1 MNTKL
6 RILIIVQAV
15 ITSVVFMGCAAPE
28 LRDTYGKASL
38 SESVRPDDL
47 DSLYSYPD
55 DVLVLYLTVGRGKTE
70 AGAHTWREINSHDLD
85 YYEKAGQEI
94 YECGALVQFGNEE
107 GPTSDRFGYG
117 DVSENATVRLTGSK
131 ASEKQQKSYRIKI
144 NKGSGNMDGMKTLIL
159 NKSFTDPFRF
169 TDKLSFDLMRETDE
183 MMSIRTRFVHLYVR
197 DEYEGEE
204 LFTDYGLYTMMEP
217 VNKKYLSNRSI
228 DSTGELYK
236 LNDFDFARH
245 EDVILNPTDARYDQK
260 RFEELL
266 ESKGSND
273 HTKLIKMLDALNA
286 PDASIED
293 VVDTY
298 FDKEN
303 LYSFMAFNL
312 LTDNVDTDTENMY
325 LYSPTGTDRFFIIPW
340 DQDGA
345 LRSDYELVKDPGY
358 VRNWEKGIYLY
369 TDSKLFG
376 SIVKSRHCVDDLS
389 VYIAKYHDGVL
400 SGNNVLKKALSLSSI
415 IKPYIYEL
423 PDRTYARVTEREYD
437 ELISMLPEQMDNNYY
452 AYYDSLE
459 TPWPFHIMKPE
470 NDSGRIRFSWEDST
484 VLEGDV
490 TYKFELSNTWD
501 FANVIETAEGLTD
514 SEYSMDKLSEGQYFV
529 RVRAVSSSGLTQEA
543 YEFYNTEIK
552 TRVNGVLCF
561 YVLGDGTVE
570 TQIFEEQ

>member
-6 RILIIVQAV
+6 RILIIAQAV
-15 ITSVVFMGCAAPE
+15 IMSVLFMGCAAPE
-28 LRDTYGKASL
+28 PGDTYGKASPG
-38 SESVRPDDL
+38 ESIRPDDL

-70 AGAHTWREINSHDLD
+70 AGTHTWREINSHDLD
-85 YYEKAGQEI
+85 YYEKTGQEI

-107 GPTSDRFGYG
+107 GPTSDKFGYG

-169 TDKLSFDLMRETDE
+169 TAKLSFDLMRETDE
-183 MMSIRTRFVHLYVR
+183 MMSLRTRFVHLYVR

-245 EDVILNPTDARYDQK
+245 EDVILNPTDAGYDQK

-286 PDASIED
+286 SGASIED

-303 LYSFMAFNL
+303 LYSFMAFNI

-345 LRSDYELVKDPGY
+345 LRNDYEHVRDPEY
-358 VRNWEKGIYLY
+358 VRNWERGIYLY

-376 SIVKSRHCVDDLS
+376 SIMKSRHCVDELS
-389 VYIAKYHDGVL
+389 AYIAKYHDGVL
-400 SGNNVLKKALSLSSI
+400 SGDNVLKKALSLSSI
-415 IKPYIYEL
+415 VKPYVYEL

-437 ELISMLPEQMDNNYY
+437 ELIGLLPEQMDNNYY

-470 NDSGRIRFSWEDST
+470 NDAGGIRFSWEDST

-490 TYKFELSNTWD
+490 TYKFELSDTWD
-501 FANVIETAEGLTD
+501 FANVIETAEGLSDT
-514 SEYSMDKLSEGQYFV
+514 EYSMDMLSEGQYFV
-529 RVRAVSSSGLTQEA
+529 RVSAVSSSGLSQEA
-543 YEFYNTEIK
+543 YEFYNTEKK
-552 TRVNGVLCF
+552 TRANGVLCF
-561 YVLGDGTVE
+561 YVLEDGTVE
-570 TQIFEEQ
+570 TQIFEE